1 MTRKQIPAILFVL
14 LGVVLTIHYG
24 KNLIQLDTPSSAVE
38 TGSPKVESQ
47 DKSNNTASAIK
58 ADLKDISYSG
68 DLSLKLNGTEI
79 SFKREPQIFGDEVYV
94 SLTELSSALG
104 FYAHVA
110 DDRYLTLY
118 KSNLFIKM
126 DLESAVASINGK
138 AYTLSSGPFYSENSL
153 FVPLLFLLDAFRYD
167 VTWDKTS
174 GEISLQDDSSTA
186 LFDFI
191 DRDNYYKRIEL
202 AELGLRFSI
211 PYHWQLLDE
220 KSKTYG
226 FIDDFEYFSVS
237 ISDKKLDADDSLAD
251 FEESYEKILRQKD
264 PASFQITKI
273 NKLTD
278 TPIPSYAIYSDVR
291 DKKLRL
297 KQVSYLFKQGS
308 SGFILNFRYGDFADE
323 TTALS
328 MVETIANSLQ
338 LSKQSIQERD
348 EYYIEF
354 ENFFR
359 NGIHLDSELYA
370 NMTASDSIAFNGSTQ
385 GGIDGFTV
393 TVSKD
398 SQSMSFYVPVK
409 NRKFNQRIYLPFG
422 LGRHKIYIEEAEAG
436 GLFKTET
443 TLKHFEP
450 LINTDESN
458 ILQVSVINIST
469 SEIRYL
475 IPSSRIPSDS
485 TQFIDLAKLLT
496 YKEENN
502 YKRAKALYHWIEK
515 NIGFDNQRE
524 KSKLRSPKQVFD
536 SALANE
542 EEMAYFYATLARS
555 IGIPCRVV
563 TGDFDGESHFWNEL
577 QINGKWIVADLG
589 EEFNSGDG
597 ITAYFNLTRDSHYS
611 DYMNIKVL
619 AY

>member
-24 KNLIQLDTPSSAVE
+24 KNLIQLDAPEKASAESVSPS
-38 TGSPKVESQ
+38 ESS
-47 DKSNNTASAIK
+47 DKISNTASAIK
-58 ADLKDISYSG
+58 ADLKDISFSG

-79 SFKREPQIFGDEVYV
+79 SFNKEPQIFGDEVYV

-104 FYAHVA
+104 FYSHVA
-110 DDRYLTLY
+110 EDRYLTLY

-126 DLESAVASINGK
+126 DLESSNASINGK
-138 AYTLSSGPFYSENSL
+138 SYNLSSGPFYSDDRI

-167 VTWDKTS
+167 VTWDKSS
-174 GEISLQDDSSTA
+174 GQISLQDDSSTA
-186 LFDFI
+186 PFDFI

-202 AELGLRFSI
+202 AELGIRVSI
-211 PYHWQLLDE
+211 PYHWELVDE

-226 FIDDFEYFSVS
+226 FIDDFEYFTVSV
-237 ISDKKLDADDSLAD
+237 SDKKLRADDSLED
-251 FEESYEKILRQKD
+251 FEESYEKTLRQKD
-264 PASFQITKI
+264 PDTIQINKI
-273 NKLTD
+273 NKMTN
-278 TPIPSYAIYSDVR
+278 TPISSYAIYSDVR
-291 DKKLRL
+291 DKKLKL
-297 KQVSYLFKQGS
+297 KQVSYVFKQGTN
-308 SGFILNFRYGDFADE
+308 GYVLNFRYGDFTDE
-323 TTALS
+323 ATALS
-328 MVETIANSLQ
+328 MVETIASSLQ
-338 LSKQSIQERD
+338 LNKQSIQQRD
-348 EYYIEF
+348 EYYVEF
-354 ENFFR
+354 ENFYR
-359 NGIHLDSELYA
+359 QGISLESELYS
-370 NMTASDSIAFNGSTQ
+370 NMTASDSIQFSGRAES
-385 GGIDGFTV
+385 GINGFTV

-409 NRKFNQRIYLPFG
+409 NHKFNQKVYLPFG
-422 LGRHKIYIEEAEAG
+422 LGRHQIYVEETEAG
-436 GLFKTET
+436 GLFKSEPKEK
-443 TLKHFEP
+443 LFEP
-450 LINTDESN
+450 LINTDEN
-458 ILQVSVINIST
+458 NLLEVSVINIST

-475 IPSSRIPSDS
+475 IPSSRIPSDDG
-485 TQFIDLAKLLT
+485 QFVDLAKLLT

-515 NIGFDNQRE
+515 NIAFDGENE

-536 SALANE
+536 NSKANE
-542 EEMAYFYATLARS
+542 EEMAYFYATLSRS

-563 TGDFDGESHFWNEL
+563 TGDYEGNSHFWNEL

-611 DYMNIKVL
+611 DYRNIKVL

>member
-1 MTRKQIPAILFVL
+1 MTRQQIPALLFVL

-24 KNLIQLDTPSSAVE
+24 KNLIQLDTADGAHAE
-38 TGSPKVESQ
+38 DAPKVESK
-47 DKSNNTASAIK
+47 DKTNNTASAIK
-58 ADLKDISYSG
+58 ADLKDIRYSG
-68 DLSLKLNGTEI
+68 DLSLKLNGAEI

-110 DDRYLTLY
+110 EDRYLTLY

-126 DLESAVASINGK
+126 DLESASASINGK

-153 FVPLLFLLDAFRYD
+153 YVPLLFLLDAFRYD
-167 VTWDKTS
+167 VTWDKAS
-174 GEISLQDDSSTA
+174 GEISLLDDSSAA

-202 AELGLRFSI
+202 AELGLRVSI
-211 PYHWQLLDE
+211 PYHWQLIDE
-220 KSKTYG
+220 KAKTYG

-237 ISDKKLDADDSLAD
+237 ISDKKLNPDDSLAD
-251 FEESYEKILRQKD
+251 FEESYEKTLRQKD
-264 PASFQITKI
+264 ADSLQITKI
-273 NKLTD
+273 NKQTM
-278 TPIPSYAIYSDVR
+278 TPIPSYAVFSDVR
-291 DKKLRL
+291 DKKLKL

-308 SGFILNFRYGDFADE
+308 SGFILNFRYGDYADE
-323 TTALS
+323 ATALS
-328 MVETIANSLQ
+328 MVETVANSLQ
-338 LSKQSIQERD
+338 LSKQSIQQRD

-359 NGIHLDSELYA
+359 NGIKLESELYA
-370 NMTASDSIAFNGSTQ
+370 NMTASDSIAFSGSTES
-385 GGIDGFTV
+385 GVDGFNV

-409 NRKFNQRIYLPFG
+409 NRKFNQKIFLPFG
-422 LGRHKIYIEEAEAG
+422 LGRHQIYIEEAEAN
-436 GLFKTET
+436 GLFKAET
-443 TLKHFEP
+443 TLKLFEP
-450 LINTDESN
+450 LINTDEN
-458 ILQVSVINIST
+458 NLLQLSVINVST

-485 TQFIDLAKLLT
+485 AQFVDLAKLLT

-515 NIGFDNQRE
+515 NIGFDSQSE

-536 SALANE
+536 NALANE
-542 EEMAYFYATLARS
+542 EEMAYFYATLVRS

-563 TGDFDGESHFWNEL
+563 TGDFEEESHFWNEL

-589 EEFNSGDG
+589 EEFSSGDG

-611 DYMNIKVL
+611 DYMNIKIL